1 MPSKKISSKRIS
13 SKLLTTSGAM
23 APVAPDAM
31 ASLTTPS
38 KFVFSTVPVNTLGAT
53 EYTLATIV
61 VDESGSV
68 SGFQKELERC
78 LKTVL
83 GSCTGTSKKPN
94 PRSDNLLLR
103 AMAFSDDVRE
113 IHGFRP
119 VNDIKTDEY
128 TGAVTIRGCTALY
141 DAVTSAVEA
150 SEVLGKNLVDQEFT
164 ANAVIY
170 VITDGCD
177 NRSSTT
183 PKTIRKALD
192 RVAKSEKLASIA
204 VILIMVGAA
213 DAGAKSELDRFV
225 ADAALTQFVDLT
237 DLFASANPEKA
248 LGILAGLISKS
259 VSSTSTSLASG
270 SKGASAAASSKL
282 TF

>member
-1 MPSKKISSKRIS
+1 MASKKVSSKKLS
-13 SKLLTTSGAM
+13 SAVSGM
-23 APVAPDAM
+23 APAAPEAM
-31 ASLTTPS
+31 SALMTPS
-38 KFVFSTVPVNTLGAT
+38 HFSFSTVPVASLTSM

-68 SGFQKELERC
+68 AGFKNELERC

-83 GSCTGTSKKPN
+83 GSCTGTPTKPN

-103 AMAFSDDVRE
+103 AVAFSDDVRE
-113 IHGFRP
+113 VHGFRP
-119 VNDIKTDEY
+119 VNDIKATEY
-128 TGAVTIRGCTALY
+128 NGAVHIRGCTALF

-150 SEVLGKNLVDQEFT
+150 SEVLGNTLVNQDYT

-170 VITDGCD
+170 VITDGSD
-177 NRSSTT
+177 NKSSTT
-183 PKTIRKALD
+183 AKTIRTALN
-192 RVAKSEKLASIA
+192 RVAKTEKLASIA
-204 VILIMVGAA
+204 VILIMVGTA
-213 DAGAKSELDRFV
+213 DTVIKGKLDAFV
-225 ADAALTQFVDLT
+225 RDAELTQFVDLT
-237 DLFASANPEKA
+237 ALFKDANPEKA
-248 LGILAGLISKS
+248 LGVLAGLISKS